1 MRGCC
6 WCASGKT
13 RLLVRGAIPERDERT
28 RRQIATMEAAVV
40 MMMMMMMMIE
50 MVLTYGRSAW
60 CGPLWDVWMELL
72 CVLMVEIVV
81 VGDGVLWMLSG

>member
-1 MRGCC
+1 M
-6 WCASGKT
+6 
-13 RLLVRGAIPERDERT
+13 LVRGAMPERDERT

-40 MMMMMMMMIE
+40 VVMVMMMMMMIE

-81 VGDGVLWMLSG
+81 VGDGGCEWMREM